1 MSHEDLLREHHDQ
14 LQGTGGFTNS
24 RFKFGKPKLRKQSVH
39 EFPSCKQTFDFTT
52 PQAGSSRWIGSEM
65 ISSV

>member
-24 RFKFGKPKLRKQSVH
+24 RFKFGKPKLRKPGLFRNFHHASKPLIH
-39 EFPSCKQTFDFTT
+39 NFTSS
-52 PQAGSSRWIGSEM
+52 SSRWIGSEM
-65 ISSV
+65 VSSV